1 MKKLTILFF
10 ICLLASCTKQAN
22 KQLSNIENIMLA
34 QPDSAFTLLQKD
46 SASICKEGTDA
57 QMYYQIIRCRVADL
71 VNIPS
76 PKLASTTMLLTPQ
89 NLALVAKAVK
99 TSSL

>member
-1 MKKLTILFF
+1 MYLCKNFKKSSKMKKLTILFF

-57 QMYYQIIRCRVADL
+57 
-71 VNIPS
+71 
-76 PKLASTTMLLTPQ
+76 
-89 NLALVAKAVK
+89 
-99 TSSL
+99 

>member
-46 SASICKEGTDA
+46 SASIYKEGTDA

-71 VNIPS
+71 LYIIH
-76 PKLASTTMLLTPQ
+76 TPHKWFYY
-89 NLALVAKAVK
+89 A
-99 TSSL
+99 